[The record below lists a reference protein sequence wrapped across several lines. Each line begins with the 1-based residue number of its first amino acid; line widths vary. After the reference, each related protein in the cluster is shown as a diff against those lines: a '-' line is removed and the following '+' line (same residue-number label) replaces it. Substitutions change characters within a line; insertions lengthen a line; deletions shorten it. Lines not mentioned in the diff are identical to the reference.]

1 MAMGEYLDIADQ
13 NIISILESEV
23 EFFERFTRKNGVV
36 WRSEDKYNLLLPLS
50 KSYVGYIVTPK
61 RKINLQPKYREI
73 GFEHIFRM
81 YLYVYGYKSSDS
93 PGVLDVSKSQTDVD
107 VAKLFFDSL
116 QKNIQTGI
124 IQTYV
129 KTAITSRSIRG
140 TVNYRKTYMNHLK
153 GKNKP
158 IDTKVS
164 RLSLDNLQNRL
175 IVTALSKLRHVKSY
189 SSISS
194 RLLMYFEGVPD
205 SVESGSSVFET
216 LVFNSNTS
224 RYRQTLL
231 YAAMI
236 IDELDYDD
244 VGNSVGTESFMVNF
258 DRLFEDFVAK
268 VLKDTPN
275 TREFLTW
282 KDSKK
287 YADILSN
294 GTRLDSREYLPD
306 ILYKFKS
313 EDEAFDYLP
322 SSYAVLDVKNK
333 AYGVFKNADIYQILM
348 YAKLLHSKK
357 ALLLYP
363 AFSRKYPEELVLN
376 PEIFDPSI
384 ITGCYINIADN
395 SGEKFLESIQFFVD
409 MVERTISDIEIRNK
423 Y

>member
-1 MAMGEYLDIADQ
+1 MGDYLDIADQ
-13 NIISILESEV
+13 NIISIFENEV
-23 EFFERFTRKNGVV
+23 EFFERFTSKNRIA
-36 WRSEDKYNLLLPLS
+36 WRSEDKYNRLLPLS

-61 RKINLQPKYREI
+61 RKIELQSKYREI

-81 YLYVYGYKSSDS
+81 YLYLYGYKTSDS
-93 PGVLDVSKSQTDVD
+93 PKILDVSKSQTDVD

-116 QKNIQTGI
+116 QKNMQTGI

-129 KTAITSRSIRG
+129 KTTITSRNISG
-140 TVNYRKTYMNHLK
+140 TVNYRKTYMNYLK

-158 IDTKVS
+158 IETKVS
-164 RLSLDNLQNRL
+164 WLSLENLQNRL

-194 RLLMYFEGVPD
+194 RLLMYFEGVPNNI
-205 SVESGSSVFET
+205 ESGSSVFEK

-236 IDELDYDD
+236 IDNLDYDD
-244 VGNSVGTESFMVNF
+244 IGNSVGTESFLVNF
-258 DRLFEDFVAK
+258 DKLFEDFVAK
-268 VLKDTPN
+268 VLKDTPK

-287 YADILSN
+287 YADILNN
-294 GTRLDSREYLPD
+294 GVRFDSREYLPD
-306 ILYKFKS
+306 ILYKFKV
-313 EDEAFDYLP
+313 EDERFDYLP

-333 AYGVFKNADIYQILM
+333 AYGIFKNADIYQILM
-348 YAKLLHSKK
+348 YAKLLNSKK
-357 ALLLYP
+357 ALLIYP
-363 AFSRKYPEELVLN
+363 SFSMKYPEELVLN

-395 SGEKFLESIQFFVD
+395 TGENFLKSIHFFVE
-409 MVERTISDIEIRNK
+409 MVERTISDIQIRQ
-423 Y
+423 